1 MIHRTSSM
9 VTLCGLALGA
19 WAGVASG
26 QQREAGNLTP
36 LPFPEIDTPSLPE
49 PGMSWWLLLGGALVM
64 ALLVGLLV
72 AILVRGR
79 VARPPTPPPHPLR
92 RAIQRLEVLQGHLD
106 TLSPAEV
113 GHEVSVVLR
122 EYQQDRYRVPAP
134 YLTTEELYEG
144 GALDA
149 REEVRG
155 RFNPLAQVY
164 DRLAFGRVPATKA
177 EGSSLISDA
186 ITALQEE
193 RVYLPGSG
201 GLPEPLPLPPQAPPA
216 PLKAENHQKAEV

>member
-1 MIHRTSSM
+1 
-9 VTLCGLALGA
+9 
-19 WAGVASG
+19 
-26 QQREAGNLTP
+26 
-36 LPFPEIDTPSLPE
+36 
-49 PGMSWWLLLGGALVM
+49 MSWWWILGGALVM
-64 ALLVGLLV
+64 ALLISLLV

-92 RAIQRLEVLQGHLD
+92 RAIQRLESLQGQLD
-106 TLSPAEV
+106 TLSPDAM

-122 EYQQDRYRVPAP
+122 DYQQDRYRVPAP
-134 YLTTEELYEG
+134 FLTTEELYEG

-177 EGSSLISDA
+177 QGASLISDA
-186 ITALQEE
+186 IAALQEE

-201 GLPEPLPLPPQAPPA
+201 GPTEPPPLPPPAPPT
-216 PLKAENHQKAEV
+216 PLNAESHQKAEV